1 MELKEYQMPIA
12 ATIDKRFREEGKR
25 FVGVKLPTGAGKSY
39 LFMDQLIKFMDEY
52 DAEEGNTPSE
62 DIVSSVPIKYYTPTT
77 GIVAQTQIN
86 IIKSIFIDKYI
97 EKYYHGDIHDAVI
110 KIGERMMSPIKKI
123 SKTNN
128 RKILEA
134 LDEIYNRYSN
144 SGEKPEII
152 ITNIMNEFIPLLEGG
167 YESIIKKECPNL
179 DIVCYKE
186 IEDIDIDSVSQ
197 DTRLVAFDEA
207 HRTGSNIWGP
217 KAEEMVQKLK
227 NTKFLSITA
236 TPERDVD
243 DGFDPIEYFAA
254 LSGDYSPREMSEKSY
269 LASDMTLV
277 DALQQGLVV
286 KPEIVIFDCMLDETK
301 EYQYVKDLLN
311 KTSKKNLTLRF
322 KDGRPIDNYN
332 AILLNFIDMNKI
344 TGKLEFL
351 KKTLENMPERKEE
364 LEILNSYLN
373 CQNGKYEFDDFK
385 KFGRLLDLI
394 NETDDK
400 KTDLGKKYDNWKNE
414 QIQKI
419 VDKEKSARPYLSRG
433 KHITFTPRTTTASS
447 SKEIMFRYKERVTEY
462 FKANEDDVLIT
473 HGNRNVLP
481 ARIDKAN
488 LDKFIL
494 APETL
499 DSPMIMVAMDKFNE
513 GIHVDGVV
521 GLEMFRSFDDSKTT
535 EKDEPQIIFLQ
546 QIGRCIHSIKDR
558 RSYR

>member
-52 DAEEGNTPSE
+52 DAEEGNAPSE
-62 DIVSSVPIKYYTPTT
+62 DIISSVPIKYYTPTT

-86 IIKSIFIDKYI
+86 IIKSIFVDKYI
-97 EKYYHGDIHDAVI
+97 EKYYHGNIHDAVI
-110 KIGERMMSPIKKI
+110 AIAERMMSPIKKI
-123 SKTNN
+123 NKKNKSVKLAA
-128 RKILEA
+128 LE
-134 LDEIYNRYSN
+134 EIYNRYSN
-144 SGEKPEII
+144 SDEKTEII
-152 ITNIMNEFIPLLEGG
+152 IANIMNEFLPLLEGG

-179 DIVCYKE
+179 DIVCYKN
-186 IEDIDIDSVSQ
+186 IEDIDVDSVSQ

-207 HRTGSNIWGP
+207 HRTGSNVWGQ

-236 TPERDVD
+236 TPERDAD

-254 LSGDYSPREMSEKSY
+254 LSGDYSPREMSERSY

-277 DALQQGLVV
+277 DALEQGLVV
-286 KPEIVIFDCMLDETK
+286 KPEIVTFDYMLDETK
-301 EYQYVKDLLN
+301 EYQDVKDKLN
-311 KTSKKNLTLRF
+311 KTPKINRILSFKN
-322 KDGRPIDNYN
+322 GRPVDKHH
-332 AILLNFIDMNKI
+332 AILLNFLDMNRI

-351 KKTLENMPERKEE
+351 KNTLENMPERKEE

-373 CQNGKYEFDDFK
+373 CQDGKYEFDDFK

-400 KTDLGKKYDNWKNE
+400 TTELGEKYDIWKNE

-419 VDKEKSARPYLSRG
+419 VDREKSARPYLSRG
-433 KHITFTPRTTTASS
+433 KHIAFTPRTTKALSS
-447 SKEIMFRYKERVTEY
+447 IEIMSSYRTRVKNY
-462 FKANEDDVLIT
+462 FNVNDVLIT
-473 HGNRNVLP
+473 HSNSKVLP
-481 ARIDKAN
+481 TKQAKAN

-521 GLEMFRSFDDSKTT
+521 GLELFRNFADSKTT